1 MQSFSGSKNFA
12 EPVNREKIRELITAW
27 IVNWQ
32 RPLLIVEDPEL
43 ADIFRYINPAVNL
56 PTADT
61 VKNTIIQQ
69 YIQGKK
75 DLQASFFNTI

>member
-1 MQSFSGSKNFA
+1 MQSFSGSKNFT
-12 EPVNREKIRELITAW
+12 ESINKEKIRDLVTAW
-27 IVNWQ
+27 IVNRQ

-56 PTADT
+56 PSADT
-61 VKNTIIQQ
+61 IKNTIIQQ

-75 DLQASFFNTI
+75 DLQVNFFNII